1 MWQRPPRELKLSE
14 QRVYSKLSDNGL
26 MVLILSTYVGFFS
39 TLAILILPI
48 YKIYSF

>member
-14 QRVYSKLSDNGL
+14 QRVYSKLSDSL